1 LGVHAGGPP
10 PLARWAKLRRLLGEY
25 LKFRFEFISGFIT
38 PFGYVRKLPP
48 PTGRL
53 LWPGLIMTA
62 VIVLSAPAV
71 VILGGG
77 PLARFLDVQN
87 QPQTIPLVGLLLAG
101 SAFAVGWA
109 YLLNGAAEGPGVA
122 WVGGGLLYTYLVVT
136 VGLFTIG
143 ENYLH
148 AIPLALPVVIGSL
161 TRRGS
166 RWGKVLLAVLL
177 ASIIVRL
184 IPEQA
189 SVRWYV
195 LWIPAAAV
203 LLGIQAILRRR
214 PPLPPPSRVGVAAGV
229 QGSTSQQWGTTS
241 SDSVASPR
249 T

>member
-53 LWPGLIMTA
+53 LCPGLIMTA

-71 VILGGG
+71 VILVGG

-184 IPEQA
+184 IPEQV
-189 SVRWYV
+189 SV
-195 LWIPAAAV
+195 
-203 LLGIQAILRRR
+203 GMSCGFLRRLSCSAFR
-214 PPLPPPSRVGVAAGV
+214 RSSGDGLPSLPLAGWGWPPESR
-229 QGSTSQQWGTTS
+229 GSTSQQWGTTS